1 MVKGPI
7 GPAGEYHRRAL
18 AAVLRIS
25 NIIGYLTVD
34 LTEILQ
40 AVLHE
45 IRELVGPSSAR
56 ILLLNGTDLRTSEDA
71 ACPAS
76 GVDTAQCRAMVDRLP
91 FIVTDTVV
99 EVPCHGHR
107 GNPRVRSQL
116 CIPIASGEELLGVF
130 AARSPEPMAF
140 SREDTEII
148 FSIINQVFI
157 SVKRNELHLKLARE
171 KEALKRVNEDISQL
185 NSELLQKIE
194 MIKAMQSQLVQTEKL
209 AATGRLA
216 AEVAHEINNP
226 IGIILSRL
234 ELMSAEIEDGEAGS
248 LTVDV
253 EVVRRQ
259 AERIATFVRSLLAF
273 NRENPLRK
281 ERLNLNQTIQET
293 LKLLPVGG
301 LKAIDLKVE
310 LAEDLPDIYGDR
322 HQLQQVLLNII
333 LNAFDALVGGGELT
347 ITTRVENGGVLT
359 VVADTGDGMSPETLA
374 KVFDPFFTTKGV
386 ERGTGLGLSIAY
398 GLVQGHGGRL
408 WLEPEAGAG
417 TKVFI
422 WLPGLLGGESI

>member
-1 MVKGPI
+1 MTGKGFVNST
-7 GPAGEYHRRAL
+7 GEYHRRAL

-34 LTEILQ
+34 LSEILQ

-56 ILLLNGTDLRTSEDA
+56 ILLLNGTDLKASEEAD
-71 ACPAS
+71 CPAS
-76 GVDTAQCRAMVDRLP
+76 GADPAQCRAMVDRLP
-91 FIVTDTVV
+91 YVVTDTRV
-99 EVPCHGHR
+99 EVPCHGYR
-107 GNPRVRSQL
+107 GNPRVRSHL
-116 CIPIASGEELLGVF
+116 CIPIASGEELVGVF
-130 AARSPEPMAF
+130 SANSPEPMAF
-140 SREDTEII
+140 TREGTEII

-157 SVKRNELHLKLARE
+157 SVKRNELHLKLAQE

-194 MIKAMQSQLVQTEKL
+194 MIKAMQSQLIQTEKL

-226 IGIILSRL
+226 IGIIISRL
-234 ELMSAEIEDGEAGS
+234 ELMSAEIEEGVAS
-248 LTVDV
+248 TLTDDV

-273 NRENPLRK
+273 NRENPLQK
-281 ERLNLNQTIQET
+281 ERLSLNQTIRET
-293 LKLLPVGG
+293 LRLFPVLG
-301 LKAIDLKVE
+301 LKVIE
-310 LAEDLPDIYGDR
+310 LQVNLWEDLPEIYGDP
-322 HQLQQVLLNII
+322 HQLQQVFLNII
-333 LNAFDALVGGGELT
+333 LNALDALAGGGQLS
-347 ITTRVENGGVLT
+347 ITARVENGGVLT
-359 VVADTGDGMSPETLA
+359 VVADNGIGISPETLT
-374 KVFDPFFTTKGV
+374 KVFDPFFTTKSS

-408 WLEPEAGAG
+408 WLESQVGVG

-422 WLPGLLGGESI
+422 WLPGLMGG